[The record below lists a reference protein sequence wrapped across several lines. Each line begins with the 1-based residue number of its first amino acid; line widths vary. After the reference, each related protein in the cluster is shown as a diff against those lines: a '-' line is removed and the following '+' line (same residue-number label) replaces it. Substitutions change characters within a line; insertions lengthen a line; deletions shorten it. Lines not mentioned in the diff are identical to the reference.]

1 MKDTTPLLPV
11 GIGIISPRDDDDD
24 FFHEQ
29 QRFRFDDDAKRRANF
44 DSNEYEN
51 QRKENH
57 RFYRFK
63 CEKRRRKDE
72 EEERVVFFVFVAFT
86 TRFSHNVKEGA

>member
-1 MKDTTPLLPV
+1 MLPV
-11 GIGIISPRDDDDD
+11 GIGIISPRDDDDDD

-29 QRFRFDDDAKRRANF
+29 QRFRFDDDARRRANF

-51 QRKENH
+51 QRKENLH

-72 EEERVVFFVFVAFT
+72 EEEERVVFFVFVAFT
-86 TRFSHNVKEGA
+86 TRFSRTVKEGA